1 MAQQNTTTTTT
12 TSSTTIGG
20 VSGQLRHLLH
30 DRYDKVVYYDDD
42 DDDDDDDGGGNGG
55 GDGDASHTR
64 LWSRSHQN
72 YNETIITSTVS
83 IRVTP
88 RDDFMVSWGILA
100 AALGVAIGIAAWQ
113 VYKERHIVRQI
124 PIGTSGDGIGI
135 GVVGVGNRGGVGSGS
150 GSGSIRNNRGG
161 GGGGGGGA
169 GNNARDADRLIES
182 ASTAE
187 VTRCV
192 VRALHAI
199 RVNIVTRKI
208 AHLILVLHSFV
219 SVVHFISFLFY
230 CLFFWVTFSPVPTF
244 VIICH
249 AITLHL
255 HPRHDLVGPH
265 MVPIRG

>member
-30 DRYDKVVYYDDD
+30 DRYDKAVYY
-42 DDDDDDDGGGNGG
+42 DDDDDDGGGNGG

-100 AALGVAIGIAAWQ
+100 AALGIAIGIAAWQ
-113 VYKERHIVRQI
+113 VYRERHIVRQI
-124 PIGTSGDGIGI
+124 PIGNNGDGINI
-135 GVVGVGNRGGVGSGS
+135 GVVGVGSRT
-150 GSGSIRNNRGG
+150 GG
-161 GGGGGGGA
+161 GGGIGNSHNRGIGGSGG
-169 GNNARDADRLIES
+169 NAPRDADRLIES

-192 VRALHAI
+192 VRASARRALH
-199 RVNIVTRKI
+199 R
-208 AHLILVLHSFV
+208 S
-219 SVVHFISFLFY
+219 
-230 CLFFWVTFSPVPTF
+230 
-244 VIICH
+244 
-249 AITLHL
+249 
-255 HPRHDLVGPH
+255 
-265 MVPIRG
+265 